1 MGKPRNHLQ
10 RMKTR
15 YFDLVKEWQQA
26 LKEGREVDADNLER
40 RMNDWWEAI
49 KILDRVDLLNNNSD
63 NNQDGK

>member
-26 LKEGREVDADNLER
+26 IKEGREADADNLER

-63 NNQDGK
+63 NNQNGK

>member
-26 LKEGREVDADNLER
+26 LKEGREADADNLER

>member
-26 LKEGREVDADNLER
+26 LKEDREADADNLER

-63 NNQDGK
+63 NSQDGK